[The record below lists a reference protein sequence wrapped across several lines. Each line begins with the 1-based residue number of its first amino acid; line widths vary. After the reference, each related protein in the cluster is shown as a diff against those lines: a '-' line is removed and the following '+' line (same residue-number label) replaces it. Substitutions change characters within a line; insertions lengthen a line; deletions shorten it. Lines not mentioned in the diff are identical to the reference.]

1 MNNMEQFSLT
11 EYLKNPNRKIIT
23 RGGRSV
29 RIVCTDMI
37 GTSHPVIAVCKV
49 DPTHEYC
56 NAYTTDG
63 NVQRRR

>member
-1 MNNMEQFSLT
+1 MEQFSLA

-37 GTSHPVIAVCKV
+37 GTSHSVIAV
-49 DPTHEYC
+49 
-56 NAYTTDG
+56 
-63 NVQRRR
+63 